1 MWLYDCTMTLRNPE
15 LEIELQLC
23 EHYVTLTVSP
33 TGSLCCVMCA
43 FGTIQGLGACISA
56 MCICVEQLRTYFF
69 PILKVAHEQ

>member
-1 MWLYDCTMTLRNPE
+1 MKASCGCMTLRNPE

-43 FGTIQGLGACISA
+43 FGT
-56 MCICVEQLRTYFF
+56 MMHCVCKDARPWCMYLCYVH
-69 PILKVAHEQ
+69 LC